1 MLSVK
6 YLNDESVVAAFK
18 DASPIMAG
26 YFTVSF
32 VFGLMCVNQ
41 GLPIWLPTL
50 MSLFVYAGAAQ
61 FSFLA
66 LASGGASLLTTVTI
80 TFLINLRHM
89 LMSIYMSEIFEKKG
103 FSKRF
108 KWFYGFGLTDES
120 FAYHSINANETSMS
134 QTYLISFNG
143 FCHLFWVLGSL
154 IGTLSAIFMDDV
166 ITIDLSFALTAMMIY
181 VLVSLVATYEKLIIA
196 LASITTMVALT
207 LIYESYINL
216 FISTF
221 VGCGVG
227 IWLKKKSS

>member
-1 MLSVK
+1 MSYVK
-6 YLNDESVVAAFK
+6 YWNPGIVTAFK
-18 DASPIMAG
+18 DASPIIAG

-41 GLPIWLPTL
+41 GLPIWLPTM

-66 LASGGASLLTTVTI
+66 LASGGASLLTMVII

-89 LMSIYMSEIFEKKG
+89 LMSIYMSEIFEQKG

-108 KWFYGFGLTDES
+108 KWIYGFGLTDES
-120 FAYHSINANETSMS
+120 FAYHSVNSNKGTMN
-134 QTYLISFNG
+134 QTYLISFNS
-143 FCHLFWVLGSL
+143 FCHCFWVLGSL
-154 IGTLSAIFMDDV
+154 AGTVSAIFMDDV
-166 ITIDLSFALTAMMIY
+166 VTIDLSFALTAMMIY
-181 VLVSLVATYEKLIIA
+181 VLVSLVTSYEKLIIS
-196 LASITTMVALT
+196 LASITTMAVLT